1 MFRIRTFIVGRN
13 PDCDLRLDHSSVSRH
28 HAEVILI
35 PDGRYYVSD
44 RNSLNGSCVYR
55 ASKWQKIRQG
65 FVKATARLRFG
76 EHEVPASALE
86 SLRTPERRDGAAA
99 EEAPASAPKVSYGN
113 AHKPPDDGIDPSKG
127 LMRNPLTGEIIE
139 KS

>member
-1 MFRIRTFIVGRN
+1 MSRIKTFIVGRN

-28 HAEVILI
+28 HAEIILI

-44 RNSLNGSCVYR
+44 RNSLNGSRVYR
-55 ASKWQKIRQG
+55 DSKWQKIRQE
-65 FVKATARLRFG
+65 FVNATERLRFG
-76 EHEVPASALE
+76 KHEVPASVLE
-86 SLRTPERRDGAAA
+86 SLRTLKGRGGAIA
-99 EEAPASAPKVSYGN
+99 EKVSSSAPKAAYGN
-113 AHKPPDDGIDPSKG
+113 AYKPPDDGIDPSKG